1 MYIGFKWA
9 EMANRG
15 ADFHGK
21 FFSHIVFL
29 FSVFKSLS
37 LSSLFSLPPLVLLFY
52 LKVQVWKGEAVEKH
66 SIQ

>member
-9 EMANRG
+9 EMANRAAG
-15 ADFHGK
+15 FHGK

-29 FSVFKSLS
+29 SPVFKSLS
-37 LSSLFSLPPLVLLFY
+37 LSPPFSFPPLVLLFY